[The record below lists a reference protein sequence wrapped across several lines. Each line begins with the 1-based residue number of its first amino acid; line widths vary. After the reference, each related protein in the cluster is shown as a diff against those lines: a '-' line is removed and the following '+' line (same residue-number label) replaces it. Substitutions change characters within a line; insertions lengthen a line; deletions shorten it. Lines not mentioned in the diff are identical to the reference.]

1 MKNHCLRVFGVPLDE
16 TLDGDEDAN
25 KFSMETLPR
34 IAEVFL
40 NRIDGVSLSKK
51 GHDHKVNELKQLFQD
66 YDFVSMPKD
75 MQLALV
81 CYGRF
86 ITDCSYELS
95 DKQRW
100 HKLRFCMENGT
111 TWRGPKFPERVSGHV
126 KRYLLWDMGY
136 IL

>member
-51 GHDHKVNELKQLFQD
+51 DTIIKLMNLNNSFRITILCLCQRICNLPW
-66 YDFVSMPKD
+66 FVMGGSS
-75 MQLALV
+75 LIALTN
-81 CYGRF
+81 F
-86 ITDCSYELS
+86 PTSND
-95 DKQRW
+95 
-100 HKLRFCMENGT
+100 GT
-111 TWRGPKFPERVSGHV
+111 N
-126 KRYLLWDMGY
+126 
-136 IL
+136 